1 MEEVIRE
8 FYDNYISSG
17 EYEKRYPYPNPHVL
31 NIILKILPRGRVVL
45 DAGCGNGRYLI
56 PLAMEGYKIIGIDIS
71 GRMVS
76 NLYSRI
82 KSNNVSADVVL
93 GDIRDLPIKNEC
105 IDAVICLFGVL
116 SHIQGSSNRDKAL
129 SEFYRVLKPQGTLIV
144 SVPNKYRRFFKEQIL
159 SKLNSHLADGILYK
173 RNFGSISFYHLY
185 SATELYRVLSQN
197 NFKEITIIGESLIT
211 ESFSIKSKCKLL
223 KSIERVFLRS
233 RISRFISYN
242 LLAIAKKE
250 G

>member
-1 MEEVIRE
+1 M
-8 FYDNYISSG
+8 
-17 EYEKRYPYPNPHVL
+17 KKYPYPNPHVL
-31 NIILKILPRGRVVL
+31 NVILEILSKRSFVL

-105 IDAVICLFGVL
+105 VDVVICLFGVL

-144 SVPNKYRRFFKEQIL
+144 SVPNKYRRFF
-159 SKLNSHLADGILYK
+159 
-173 RNFGSISFYHLY
+173 
-185 SATELYRVLSQN
+185 
-197 NFKEITIIGESLIT
+197 
-211 ESFSIKSKCKLL
+211 
-223 KSIERVFLRS
+223 
-233 RISRFISYN
+233 
-242 LLAIAKKE
+242 
-250 G
+250 